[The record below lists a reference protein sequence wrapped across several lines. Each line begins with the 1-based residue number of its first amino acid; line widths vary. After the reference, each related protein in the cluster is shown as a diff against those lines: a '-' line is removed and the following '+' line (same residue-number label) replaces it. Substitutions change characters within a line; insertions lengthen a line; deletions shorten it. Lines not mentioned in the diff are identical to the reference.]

1 MRSIPLYALAFA
13 LPLVAANPAAA
24 QEHPSGPEHPEEHA
38 APHPGPRPAPKVV
51 QKRVVEKHVTNRVV
65 AAGPAHGPVAAG
77 HWHSGD
83 RFTGSRVVF
92 SDWGRYHLRQPP
104 PGYAWVNDGGELV
117 LISLATGVITDT
129 FIIPIP

>member
-13 LPLVAANPAAA
+13 LPLIAANPAAA

-38 APHPGPRPAPKVV
+38 APRPGPRPAPTVV

-65 AAGPAHGPVAAG
+65 AGR
-77 HWHSGD
+77 WHSGD